1 MFVQQATSVE
11 VLARIHRNFF
21 APASDRYPD
30 FRKLCQ
36 KKTFVVLIGASGCG
50 RKLPSLGGGI
60 TVSYS
65 LLGARTTI

>member
-1 MFVQQATSVE
+1 MFVSQATSVV

-30 FRKLCQ
+30 FGKLCQ

-50 RKLPSLGGGI
+50 REAPFNGVTRQRRLYY
-60 TVSYS
+60 VSG
-65 LLGARTTI
+65 LKAD